1 MNTIRF
7 GAQELG
13 IGTISPKM
21 VEPKLEGDKVVD
33 LDHHNLGEELP
44 LLLPSIF
51 LFFPCSLGF
60 LSSSL
65 LEDELISS
73 HLMVAAG
80 WRVKHPHPLMCKVQN
95 DPRS

>member
-1 MNTIRF
+1 MDTTRF

-21 VEPKLEGDKVVD
+21 VELKLEGDKVVD

-44 LLLPSIF
+44 FLLPSIF

-65 LEDELISS
+65 LEDELIFVTLGGGCWMEGKASPS
-73 HLMVAAG
+73 TH
-80 WRVKHPHPLMCKVQN
+80 VQS
-95 DPRS
+95 PK

>member
-13 IGTISPKM
+13 FGTISPKM
-21 VEPKLEGDKVVD
+21 VEPKLEGGKVVD
-33 LDHHNLGEELP
+33 LDQHNLGEELP
-44 LLLPSIF
+44 LLVPLIF

-65 LEDELISS
+65 LEDELIFVTLGGGCWMKGKASPSS
-73 HLMVAAG
+73 H
-80 WRVKHPHPLMCKVQN
+80 VQS
-95 DPRS
+95 PK

>member
-1 MNTIRF
+1 
-7 GAQELG
+7 
-13 IGTISPKM
+13 M
-21 VEPKLEGDKVVD
+21 VEPKLEEGKVMD

-65 LEDELISS
+65 LKDELIFVTLGGGCWMEGKASPS
-73 HLMVAAG
+73 TH
-80 WRVKHPHPLMCKVQN
+80 VQS
-95 DPRS
+95 PK

>member
-1 MNTIRF
+1 MNAIRF

-33 LDHHNLGEELP
+33 LDHHNLREELP

-51 LFFPCSLGF
+51 ISFPFYVGF
-60 LSSSL
+60 TSSSPM
-65 LEDELISS
+65 EAELIFVTLDGGCWMEGKASPS
-73 HLMVAAG
+73 TH
-80 WRVKHPHPLMCKVQN
+80 VQS
-95 DPRS
+95 PK

>member
-1 MNTIRF
+1 MNTTRF

-21 VEPKLEGDKVVD
+21 VEPQLEGDKVVD

-51 LFFPCSLGF
+51 LFFPFSLGF
-60 LSSSL
+60 LSSSSM
-65 LEDELISS
+65 EAELIFVT
-73 HLMVAAG
+73 LGGGG
-80 WRVKHPHPLMCKVQN
+80 WLKGKASPSTHVQI
-95 DPRS
+95 PK

>member
-1 MNTIRF
+1 
-7 GAQELG
+7 
-13 IGTISPKM
+13 M
-21 VEPKLEGDKVVD
+21 VEPKLEGGKVVD

-65 LEDELISS
+65 LEDELIFVTLGGGCWMEGKASPS
-73 HLMVAAG
+73 TH
-80 WRVKHPHPLMCKVQN
+80 VQS
-95 DPRS
+95 PK

>member
-1 MNTIRF
+1 MNTTRI

-60 LSSSL
+60 FLSSSL
-65 LEDELISS
+65 LDDDLIFVTLGGDCWMGKASPS
-73 HLMVAAG
+73 TH
-80 WRVKHPHPLMCKVQN
+80 VQS
-95 DPRS
+95 PK

>member
-1 MNTIRF
+1 MNTTRF
-7 GAQELG
+7 GAKELG

-21 VEPKLEGDKVVD
+21 VEPHLEGDMVVD

-44 LLLPSIF
+44 FLLPSIF

-65 LEDELISS
+65 LEDKLIFATLGGGCWMEGKASPSS
-73 HLMVAAG
+73 H
-80 WRVKHPHPLMCKVQN
+80 VQS
-95 DPRS
+95 PK